1 MRMMEAETIWET
13 LQNNSTITQLIVR
26 QDVTEG
32 IRELG

>member
-1 MRMMEAETIWET
+1 MYADDGGT

-26 QDVTEG
+26 EDVTEG